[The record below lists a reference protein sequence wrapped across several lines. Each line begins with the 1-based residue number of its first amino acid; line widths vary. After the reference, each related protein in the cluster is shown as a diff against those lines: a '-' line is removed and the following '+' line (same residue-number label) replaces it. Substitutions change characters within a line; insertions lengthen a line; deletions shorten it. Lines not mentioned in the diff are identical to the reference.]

1 MIHLASEEGRST
13 REVTLG
19 VPVEDA
25 IVTAFTRS
33 TSGEVK
39 MGLVLWNS
47 FLGMMV
53 AGRRDNARLV
63 RVVNIGLAAMSGVWR
78 LGCR

>member
-1 MIHLASEEGRST
+1 MTHLASEEGRST

-25 IVTAFTRS
+25 IFVTAFTRS
-33 TSGEVK
+33 TSGEAE

-47 FLGMMV
+47 FLEMMV
-53 AGRRDNARLV
+53 AG
-63 RVVNIGLAAMSGVWR
+63 
-78 LGCR
+78 